1 MYLIDFIKKN
11 PNWKE
16 LLSMPPYSLK
26 IKEEDNYTLFMY
38 SQLNSD
44 FYNPIVKESRGI
56 ILDLSG
62 KEPRVVCRG
71 FDKFGNYGE
80 GYVDSIDWSSAVVQ
94 EKVDGSIVKLWYDR
108 AQWRIS
114 SNSTINAYKAVLDQ
128 SGISIGSLFKQAF
141 EAAGARYE
149 WFDPH
154 YTYIF
159 EIVSPYNRVVI
170 DYGETALY
178 MLGER
183 NNETGEEVNVDCEW
197 WSIFKHPQV
206 YKLNSLEACIA
217 AATALNTGEKVNYE
231 GFVVVD
237 KNFHRIKIKSPLYV
251 AKHHVVTK
259 NPSLL
264 DLIRIYKNNEK
275 EEFLTYFPLYKE
287 DYEKIEYFFV
297 DLATSLHEY
306 KKIWLTNLD
315 RKKFVE
321 IAKGHRFFGYFMQA
335 IDYNDWSITRV
346 KNLDSEKL
354 SRLIKNYL
362 ELKR

>member
-1 MYLIDFIKKN
+1 MSYLVDFIKKN
-11 PNWKE
+11 PDWRE
-16 LLSMPPYSLK
+16 ALAAPPYSLK
-26 IKEEDNYTLFMY
+26 IKDEGNYTLFMY
-38 SQLNSD
+38 NQLNSD
-44 FYNPIVKESRGI
+44 FYNPIVKEARGV
-56 ILDLSG
+56 ILDLTG
-62 KEPRVVCRG
+62 EEPRVVCRG

-80 GYVDSIDWSSAVVQ
+80 GYVDTIDWSSAVVQ

-128 SGISIGSLFKQAF
+128 SGISIGSLFEQAF
-141 EAAGARYE
+141 EAVGARVE

-183 NNETGEEVNVDCEW
+183 NNETGEEIAIDREW

-206 YKLNSLEACIA
+206 YKLDSLKSCITA
-217 AATALNTGEKVNYE
+217 AAALNEGEKVEHE

-237 KNFHRIKIKSPLYV
+237 KYFHRIKIKSPLYV
-251 AKHHVVTK
+251 AKHHVLTK

-264 DLIRIYKNNEK
+264 DLVRIYKNNEK

-287 DYEKIEYFFV
+287 KYEKIEYFFV

-306 KKIWLTNLD
+306 KKIWYTHPN
-315 RKKFVE
+315 KKDFVA
-321 IAKGHRFFGYFMQA
+321 ITKDHRFFGYFMEA
-335 IDYNDWSITRV
+335 IKYDDWSINRV
-346 KNLDSEKL
+346 KKL
-354 SRLIKNYL
+354 ECEDLTRLIKKYL
-362 ELKR
+362 D